1 MNVIVTYGHSREE
14 NDFLVKEVLERLGE
28 SNMKLNIS
36 GAQFVQ
42 TEVKLLEVTLN
53 GKGIKLPE
61 IKTN

>member
-1 MNVIVTYGHSREE
+1 MNVVVTYGHSREE
-14 NDFLVKEVLERLGE
+14 HDFLVKEVLERLGE

-36 GAQFVQ
+36 RAQFVQ
-42 TEVKLLEVTLN
+42 AEVKLLEVTLN